1 MTKRYKFD
9 TSPMPPVEK
18 RSKSIDLY
26 MPAELDRV
34 VRAICAQN
42 NLPISGF
49 ICDMLK
55 ERIEE
60 LAGDTLAGIA
70 RSLDTEIG
78 KPLQPETSSDA
89 AARTLARLPLA
100 GAGKPDK
107 LWLNDQQRQAVQQRA
122 KAE

>member
-1 MTKRYKFD
+1 MTKNIKLVYKP
-9 TSPMPPVEK
+9 TPGKEK
-18 RSKSIDLY
+18 QSKDFLLHMSKD
-26 MPAELDRV
+26 LDRV
-34 VRAICAQN
+34 VRGICAHN
-42 NLPISGF
+42 NLSINGF

-60 LAGDTLAGIA
+60 LAGDTLEGIA

-107 LWLNDQQRQAVQQRA
+107 VWLNDQQRQVAQQRA
-122 KAE
+122 K